1 MAALVFGSKLVS
13 LASLRP
19 RREKAGHPAVIASNK
34 IASDNDQPQN
44 QQLHRAL
51 LIASICAAWTL
62 TSAAPLWKYLSP
74 TKAAAAITL
83 DCVAIV
89 LAMFWLDRTNRRH
102 LQISLG
108 WFLLLFL
115 LLTAAFAV
123 LYPISLKHTLNRGS
137 DREDALRIELDAVHH
152 HQYPYSTRTF
162 LGNPPTPLPGAMLF
176 AAPFFAIGH
185 IAWQNF
191 LWLALFF
198 VFTLRFF
205 RYRATALLFLT
216 LFLLLAPA
224 HLSDFTSGGDYLTNF
239 FYVTI
244 AVALFY
250 SSLRASIYTSIPAAL
265 LLGITLSSRIIYV
278 LVLIPLLALT
288 SQRTS
293 RTRTALLFLLVL
305 LAACAVTLPI
315 FAPHPFLN
323 LLQQLQQN
331 SLKLRYIPRAFHPQ
345 ITLPLLAILVSCL
358 SFFLPMNLPRLF
370 LFFSVATFILLA
382 PFVATFALYSY
393 MLRYAFFYLSVSTLS
408 FSLWALSRY
417 ESLAFPTPIPLAPL
431 KSEKL
436 SVGH

>member
-1 MAALVFGSKLVS
+1 
-13 LASLRP
+13 
-19 RREKAGHPAVIASNK
+19 VIASDE
-34 IASDNDQPQN
+34 ITSDNKQPQT
-44 QQLHRAL
+44 QQVHRAL
-51 LIASICAAWTL
+51 LIVSLCAAWTL

-74 TKAAAAITL
+74 TKAAVAITL
-83 DCVAIV
+83 GCVAIV
-89 LAMFWLDRTNRRH
+89 LAMLWLDRTNRRH
-102 LQISLG
+102 LQIGLG

-115 LLTAAFAV
+115 LLSTAFAV
-123 LYPISLKHTLNRGS
+123 LYPISLKHTLNRGA
-137 DREDALRIELDAVHH
+137 DREDALRIELNAVHH

-162 LGNPPTPLPGAMLF
+162 LGNPPTPLPGAMLL

-198 VFTLRFF
+198 VFTLHFF
-205 RYRATALLFLT
+205 RFRATALLFLT
-216 LFLLLAPA
+216 VFLLFAPA

-250 SSLRASIYTSIPAAL
+250 SSLRTSIYASVPAAL
-265 LLGITLSSRIIYV
+265 FLGITLSSRIIYA
-278 LVLIPLLALT
+278 LILIPLLALT

-293 RTRTALLFLLVL
+293 RTRTAMLFALVL

-315 FAPHPFLN
+315 FVPHPLPKFLE
-323 LLQQLQQN
+323 QLQQN
-331 SLKLRYIPRAFHPQ
+331 SLKLRYIPHSFHPQ
-345 ITLPLLAILVSCL
+345 ITLPLLAILVSCT

-417 ESLAFPTPIPLAPL
+417 ENLSSPFPTPPLSPL
-431 KSEKL
+431 ESEKL
-436 SVGH
+436 SDGPLTGKHASHQA